1 MGDDIFLIGSP
12 RHHVDGSHHKQNI
25 LENIMKMI
33 EERSM
38 FDHFWGGVWGEGGW
52 YFFNRL
58 TLPTLNPLAVDI
70 ENHANP

>member
-1 MGDDIFLIGSP
+1 MGSNVGRGEGVFLIGSP

-38 FDHFWGGVWGEGGW
+38 FDHFWGECGGGGMV
-52 YFFNRL
+52 FF
-58 TLPTLNPLAVDI
+58 
-70 ENHANP
+70 